1 MAYRRGERSILK
13 AARQEHP
20 FLAATFLAAGMSFG
34 AIAAPAHAQDRIYV
48 GPGTDWT
55 SATNWSGN
63 DVADTQNETAVFQ
76 NNGAPAQISLSG
88 VSLLDGMRFDANA
101 PVRTINISSIINL
114 LGSGI
119 NNQSGVIQRINV
131 DGASPASLQMT
142 GTSDFTGTQTDI
154 YVSNGFLQF
163 AIESNGSRANAI
175 MAGGSTSL
183 QATDGTITLGAL
195 GGTGTVFATTQDG
208 GAANQILTVGGL
220 NLSTSF
226 SGLITE
232 TGGSRLNIVKVGTGT
247 LTLAS
252 TNDYSGTTTISAGTL
267 QIGNG
272 GATGT
277 MGSGDI
283 VNNSVLQINRTGTI
297 AIDGDISGTGT
308 LELQLGTLTLNGANS
323 YSGVT
328 TVRSG
333 GILDVRNSSALG
345 TTAGN
350 TVVQSG
356 GALELGG
363 GINVD
368 DDLVLAG
375 LGVTNLGALRNISG
389 LNTVNGDITLGSTTR
404 INAEGSANF
413 VDTLNVNGAVL
424 GGGNA
429 LIIGGSGR
437 VQFQSEIS
445 DITSLT
451 YDGTGVLFMGGANS
465 FLGSVTISSGSLQ
478 TLGGASIADSASLT
492 VNGSYQMGASETIG
506 SLQGTGLVI
515 LSATG
520 GATTLTTG
528 GNNMSSTFS
537 GQIIEENSVAGS
549 VGSLVKNGSGVFALT
564 GANSYS
570 GSTQINAGTLQIG
583 NGGATGSL
591 AGGDIGIGGGAS
603 LIFNRSNDFTATN
616 QITGAGRLVKAG
628 GGRLTLSGAS
638 SYTGVTTVQAGTL
651 SVSNSDALGSA
662 AGGTVVE
669 SGGALELQNDVV
681 VVGEALTLN
690 GTGVASG
697 GALKNASGY
706 NFWNGPISLASA
718 SRIVVNG
725 SATPAVD
732 ELVLEGTLAGG
743 GHSLSVGG
751 SGRLSLNS
759 AVSNLSSLTMDGI
772 GTLAL
777 TNTGF
782 DGNLFANN
790 GIVQFAGGSAIADT
804 AAVTVGAPGVL
815 QLGASETI
823 GSLAGSGR
831 IDMFFGS
838 GLTVGG
844 NNSSTLFSGVIA
856 DSSPNASLTKTG
868 TGTLTLT
875 GTNSYTGAT
884 TVSGGTLQIGNGGM
898 DGTLGAAAIN
908 LLGGELALNRAGTLA
923 LANRI
928 TGNGT
933 LRQLGTG
940 TTVLTGSN
948 VAGQNFTGT
957 VFVDSGRLAI
967 DGDFGDV
974 TGNSAQLVV
983 GAAGTLGGG
992 GTFFGDVDAR
1002 NGTLAPGN
1010 SPGTLNIAGNLLLGA
1025 GTTLNFELGEA
1036 GTVGGANNDLVNVG
1050 GDLTLDGTLNTIAVA
1065 PAYGPGYYRLF
1076 NYGGTLTDNGLNIGS
1091 IAGGYTPTV
1100 LTNIN
1105 GQVNLL
1111 LGDGA
1116 GQIVQYW
1123 DGADTTG
1130 ASVVANGD
1138 GGSGVWNAAGTNW
1151 TTQTG
1156 FGVNDAWQG
1165 QVAVFGG
1172 ASGGNVT
1179 VEGTQVFQELRFDT
1193 AGYTLQAGAGGALA
1207 TTGGFSV
1214 IDVDAP
1220 LATVNVG
1227 ISGNGGLT
1235 KTGAGTLVL
1244 GAANGYA
1251 GVTTVS
1257 EGVLRIAASGSI
1269 GGAGV
1274 VNSAGLENAGT
1285 INSGITNSGTL
1296 TSTGII
1302 NGALSNSG
1310 TASLA
1315 GQLNGALSN
1324 TGSVVLTGATSGITA
1339 LTQDAAG
1346 DLDLGGFDTSIG
1358 AISGAGTIE
1367 LGGATLTTG
1376 GANGNTSFAGMI
1388 SGAGGLTKTGSGALT
1403 LNGVSDYAG
1412 ATTVAQGT
1420 LQISTTGAIGGSG
1433 VANNATLQN
1442 AGTIATSV
1450 VNTGSLV
1457 STGRID
1463 GALTNSAT
1471 ASLAGQ
1477 LNGNIGNNGS
1487 ITLTGTTTGVAA
1499 LTQTAGATFDL
1510 AGFST
1515 TIASLS
1521 GAGTVQTGSSAA
1533 TVLTVGD
1540 TTSTQFAGVIAGS
1553 GGLVKTG
1560 TGTLTLTGAN
1570 SHSGGTLISGG
1581 TLQLGNGGTSG
1592 AIGGAVVNDG
1602 TLVINRSDNI
1612 VFGNAL
1618 SGSGRFVQAG
1628 GGTTTLSANSLT
1640 GGFEISGGRLRGDAT
1655 TFGTNAIRAD
1665 ATVEFAQAAAGTF
1678 AGAISGG
1685 GLFEKTGAGRL
1696 VLTGTSG
1703 FTGQTRLLGGELAV
1717 NGSLAQSA
1725 LALAAGTRLS
1735 GTGTVGS
1742 VTVAGGATIAPG
1754 NSIGTLNVNG
1764 DISFAPGSIYEV
1776 EVDPAGATADLI
1788 AASGRAVLNGGSVV
1802 HIGLDGN
1809 YRPLTTYTILTAAGG
1824 VQGVFS
1830 NITSSFAFL
1839 DPTLGYSANA
1849 VTLTLARNDIDF
1861 SDVAVTLNQ
1870 GEVANGVE
1878 ELSFGNPLFDTVL
1891 LLDENG
1897 ARLAFDQLSGEIY
1910 PSLLA
1915 GFVQD
1920 SRFVRGAALDR
1931 MRHFGAAADAE
1942 PGVRLWMQGLGSR
1955 GHLDGDGNA
1964 RRMKQDSAGFLMG
1977 IDAIASETVQLGAFG
1992 GYQQGDASVR
2002 AASSEAD
2009 IDSYHVGVYAG
2020 AELGVLALR
2029 AGYSFSWHKA
2039 DVTRRIAFG
2048 DFSDVTTGKF
2058 DASTAQAFAEI
2069 GYRID
2074 FGSAQIE
2081 PFAQIAQ
2088 IWVDSERMNEQG
2100 GAAALQVARAKMSTG
2115 VSTLGARLDQGF
2127 SLGSLGAHL
2136 KLSAGWRHAFDD
2148 RVAVTASAFD
2158 TSPSFRIAGAPI
2170 ARDAFAA
2177 DVGISLALSNRTR
2190 LDLSYSGDVAS
2201 RAESHAGR
2209 ATFSWAF

>member
-1 MAYRRGERSILK
+1 MAYGRGERSILK
-13 AARQEHP
+13 TARQEHP

-63 DVADTQNETAVFQ
+63 DVADAPGETAVFQ

-88 VSLLDGMRFDANA
+88 VTVLGGLRFDANA

-131 DGASPASLQMT
+131 DGTSPASLQMT

-283 VNNSVLQINRTGTI
+283 VNNSALQINRTGTI
-297 AIDGDISGTGT
+297 AINGDISGTGT

-333 GILDVRNSSALG
+333 GILDVRSSSALG

-356 GALELGG
+356 GALELRG

-413 VDTLNVNGAVL
+413 VDTLNVNGAVS

-528 GNNMSSTFS
+528 GNNISSTFS
-537 GQIIEENSVAGS
+537 GQIVEENRVAGS
-549 VGSLVKNGSGVFALT
+549 VGSLIKNGSGVFALT
-564 GANSYS
+564 DANSYS

-603 LIFNRSNDFTATN
+603 LVFNRSNDFTATN

-651 SVSNSDALGSA
+651 RVSNSDALGSA

-669 SGGALELQNDVV
+669 SGGALELAGDVNIA
-681 VVGEALTLN
+681 GEALTLN
-690 GTGVASG
+690 GAGVAGG
-697 GALKNASGY
+697 GALRNIGGTNSWDGTVTTGAGARINSDAGSLFLSAINGGGNDLTLGGAGRMSIAGSIGQLTSLTKDGSGVVGLFAA
-706 NFWNGPISLASA
+706 NSFTGPLT
-718 SRIVVNG
+718 VNG
-725 SATPAVD
+725 
-732 ELVLEGTLAGG
+732 G
-743 GHSLSVGG
+743 SLQ
-751 SGRLSLNS
+751 LFNS
-759 AVSNLSSLTMDGI
+759 
-772 GTLAL
+772 
-777 TNTGF
+777 
-782 DGNLFANN
+782 
-790 GIVQFAGGSAIADT
+790 QAIEDNV
-804 AAVTVGAPGVL
+804 AVTVNAGGML
-815 QLGASETI
+815 QVYASETI
-823 GSLAGSGR
+823 GSLAGAGNVFIHSA
-831 IDMFFGS
+831 S
-838 GLTVGG
+838 TLTVGA
-844 NNSSTLFSGVIA
+844 NNASTLFSGSLA
-856 DSSPNASLTKTG
+856 DFPAGGALVKSG

-875 GTNSYTGAT
+875 GNNDIA
-884 TVSGGTLQIGNGGM
+884 GGTTINSGILQIGNGGTT
-898 DGTLGAAAIN
+898 G
-908 LLGGELALNRAGTLA
+908 A
-923 LANRI
+923 LAGNIVNNAALHFNRSDLGTVTNRI

-948 VAGQNFTGT
+948 VAGQNFTGS
-957 VFVDSGRLAI
+957 VFVDSGRLAV
-967 DGDFGDV
+967 DGNFGDV
-974 TGNSAQLVV
+974 TGNSAQLIV
-983 GAAGTLGGG
+983 GAAGTLGGS

-1050 GDLTLDGTLNTIAVA
+1050 GDLTLDGTLNTIAAA

-1179 VEGTQVFQELRFDT
+1179 VEGAQVFQELRFDT

-1244 GAANGYA
+1244 GAANDYA

-1315 GQLNGALSN
+1315 GQLNGALGN

-1346 DLDLGGFDTSIG
+1346 SLDLGGFDTSIG
-1358 AISGAGTIE
+1358 SISGAGAIE
-1367 LGGATLTTG
+1367 LDGASLTTG

-1403 LNGVSDYAG
+1403 LNGVSDYSG

-1420 LQISTTGAIGGSG
+1420 LQVSATGAIGGSG
-1433 VANNATLQN
+1433 VTNNATLQN

-1463 GALTNSAT
+1463 GALTNSGT

-1477 LNGNIGNNGS
+1477 LNGTVVNSGGV
-1487 ITLTGTTTGVAA
+1487 TLTGTTTGIAA

-1533 TVLTVGD
+1533 ATLTVGD
-1540 TTSTQFAGVIAGS
+1540 ATSTQFAGTIAGS

-1560 TGTLTLTGAN
+1560 AGTLTLTGAN

-1592 AIGGAVVNDG
+1592 TIGGAVVNDG

-1628 GGTTTLSANSLT
+1628 GGTTTLSGSGSLT
-1640 GGFEISGGRLRGDAT
+1640 GGFEISGGRLRGDAAA
-1655 TFGTNAIRAD
+1655 FGANTIRAD
-1665 ATVEFAQAAAGTF
+1665 GAVEFAQAAAGTF

-1685 GLFEKTGAGRL
+1685 GVFEKTGAGRL

-1742 VTVAGGATIAPG
+1742 VTVASGATIAPG

-1809 YRPLTTYTILTAAGG
+1809 YRPFTTYTILTAAGG

-1830 NITSSFAFL
+1830 DITSSFAFL

-1861 SDVAVTLNQ
+1861 SDVAVTPNQ

-1915 GFVQD
+1915 GFVQE

-1942 PGVRLWMQGLGSR
+1942 PGARLWMQGLGSR

-1977 IDAIASETVQLGAFG
+1977 IDAIAGETVQLGAFG

-2020 AELGVLALR
+2020 AELGALALR

-2100 GAAALQVARAKMSTG
+2100 GAAALQVARGKMSTG

-2158 TSPSFRIAGAPI
+2158 TSPSFLIAGAPI

-2201 RAESHAGR
+2201 RAESHAGK